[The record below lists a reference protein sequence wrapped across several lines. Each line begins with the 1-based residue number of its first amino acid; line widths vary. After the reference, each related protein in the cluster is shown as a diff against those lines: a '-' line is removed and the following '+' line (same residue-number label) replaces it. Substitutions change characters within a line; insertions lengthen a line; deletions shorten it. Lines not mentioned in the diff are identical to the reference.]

1 MASNKR
7 VYSFARE
14 EAQSQRGHEL
24 WRGPSRR
31 FGILHSLYEPMVDRL
46 YEGEEF
52 EDPFTTAFEDHSDEL
67 TGEEIQRVKEIRNG
81 TL

>member
-7 VYSFARE
+7 GYNFTRE

-24 WRGPSRR
+24 WRGPARR
-31 FGILHSLYEPMVDRL
+31 FGLLHPLFEPMVDRL

-52 EDPFTTAFEDHSDEL
+52 EDPFTTAFESPYDEL
-67 TGEEIQRVKEIRNG
+67 TREEIQRVKDIHNG